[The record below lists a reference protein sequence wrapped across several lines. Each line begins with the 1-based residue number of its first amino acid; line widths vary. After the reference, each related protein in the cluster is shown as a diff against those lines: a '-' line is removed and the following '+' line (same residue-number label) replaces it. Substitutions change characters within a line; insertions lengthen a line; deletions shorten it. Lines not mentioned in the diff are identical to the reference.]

1 MRGRSLLSISD
12 THGISRAFT
21 LTQKRQTAKKDHF
34 TRKFKPYF
42 NQEMIDR
49 AHANGIF
56 CNVFWSDD
64 PTEAAKFFDMGID
77 TILTNNYLTV
87 ARVKEAREKRGWP
100 YLPDRI
106 QLTPAQLDVCRMK
119 VHPYLTP

>member
-1 MRGRSLLSISD
+1 
-12 THGISRAFT
+12 
-21 LTQKRQTAKKDHF
+21 
-34 TRKFKPYF
+34 
-42 NQEMIDR
+42 MIDR